1 MHFVLFSL
9 WITRKLTLYTCNMA
23 ALTKY
28 GKVNFLLSG
37 ASDRHRKEGL
47 LKKSPLDMFKE
58 ILKYSAWNNE

>member
-47 LKKSPLDMFKE
+47 LKKIPSGHV
-58 ILKYSAWNNE
+58 